1 MAVRTGTGTKGVNSV
16 CMLGEHFA
24 DGLNLNI
31 RYSVYSNGYVD
42 TENKW
47 LGKHICK
54 SLKKGAKKTESYIHF
69 ALANLVM
76 SNWLTEYEGSC
87 HCKWYCRCVI
97 RRFGGKRNEYCKCH
111 CNTTVQ

>member
-1 MAVRTGTGTKGVNSV
+1 
-16 CMLGEHFA
+16 MLGEHFA

-54 SLKKGAKKTESYIHF
+54 SLKKGAKKKRRVKYILHWLIWLWVIGLPNMK
-69 ALANLVM
+69 AAATANGIVDA
-76 SNWLTEYEGSC
+76 
-87 HCKWYCRCVI
+87 
-97 RRFGGKRNEYCKCH
+97 
-111 CNTTVQ
+111 